1 VLDLACGTGVVTRA
15 AGPAIGPRGQIVAS
29 DLNEDMLT
37 EARRHAVAGPPVE
50 WRRADAADLPFQSGT
65 FDALLCQQGLQF
77 IPAKADAVA
86 EMRRMLRPGG
96 VAAVSV
102 WRAAEHNPYIRAL
115 ADGLSRHL
123 SPDAGQTMLAPCGF
137 GDRGALADL
146 FVAAGF
152 AAVDVHVVTLD
163 REPIDAEEA
172 IGGNLAA
179 LPIAEQVQAMDPGAR
194 ARMIGGIADSLA
206 DYISGGLL
214 TSPNS
219 AHVAVAVA

>member
-1 VLDLACGTGVVTRA
+1 MLDLACGTGIVTRA
-15 AGPAIGPRGQIVAS
+15 AGPAIGPCGQIVAS

-50 WRRADAADLPFQSGT
+50 WRQADAVDLPFQSGT

-77 IPAKADAVA
+77 VPAKADAVA

-102 WRAAEHNPYIRAL
+102 WRSAEHNPYIHAL

-137 GDRGALADL
+137 GDRDALSEL
-146 FVAAGF
+146 FVTAGF
-152 AAVDVHVVTLD
+152 SAVEVHVVTLE
-163 REPIDAEEA
+163 REPIDAAEA
-172 IGGNLAA
+172 IGSSLAA
-179 LPIAEQVQAMDPGAR
+179 LPIAEQIQTMDPEAR
-194 ARMIGGIADSLA
+194 ARMIDDIAGSLA
-206 DYISGGLL
+206 DSAGLL

-219 AHVAVAVA
+219 AHVAIAVA